1 MSPPDPPGIGE
12 VDSGLADE
20 NARLRA
26 ELAELR
32 RTREQ
37 ETRDLSQAQS
47 LLQAIAEHAP
57 IVIYAKDTGGRFILS
72 NQRHAALLDRSP
84 FEVLGKR
91 EQDLIAPEAAAEID
105 AGTAVAIHE
114 RRIVTSEVTIPLRDG
129 EHTFWESVF
138 PLIDRDGHC
147 YGLGGIATDV
157 SERKRMEFEQR
168 RTRDA
173 LLQREKM
180 AALGGLVAGVAHE
193 INTPLGVALTAVT
206 HGQQILKRLADEVER
221 GTLTRGELRR
231 ALADLRD
238 SCALTVD
245 NLRRGAHLI
254 TSFKK
259 VAVDQSSEAV
269 RRVALCEWLQ
279 DVVASLRPML
289 RAARVEHE
297 IRCAPGPTLELAVGA
312 LTQVVTNLV
321 QNACVHAFAPEQHE
335 RRLVLGARVGGDS
348 LQLECADNGRGIAHE
363 HVSRVFEP
371 FFTTRRGEGG
381 SGLGMHIVHNIVV
394 ERFGGRIELDPTH
407 AGTRWTIELPLGTPA
422 IRRVEE

>member
-1 MSPPDPPGIGE
+1 MHDAPD
-12 VDSGLADE
+12 DAADLAAE

-26 ELAELR
+26 ALADLQR
-32 RTREQ
+32 AREQ

-47 LLQAIAEHAP
+47 LLQAIAAHAP
-57 IVIYAKDTGGRFILS
+57 IVIYAKDIAGRFILS
-72 NQRHAALLDRSP
+72 NQRHAALIGRAP
-84 FEVLGKR
+84 AEVLGKR
-91 EQDLIAPEAAAEID
+91 EQDLIPSEAAAEID
-105 AGTAVAIHE
+105 AGTAVAIRE
-114 RRIVTSEVTIPLRDG
+114 RRIVTSELVIPLPDG

-138 PLIDRDGHC
+138 PLVDRDDHC

-157 SERKRMEFEQR
+157 SERKRMEAEQR

-206 HGQQILKRLADEVER
+206 HGQQVVEKLQDDVER
-221 GTLTRGELRR
+221 GVLTRGDLRR
-231 ALADLRD
+231 ALGDIHD
-238 SCALTVD
+238 SCALTVE

-259 VAVDQSSEAV
+259 VAVDQSSENV
-269 RRVALCEWLQ
+269 RRVALREWLH

-289 RAARVEHE
+289 RAAGVEHE
-297 IRCAPGPTLELAVGA
+297 LRCVPGPTLELAVGA
-312 LTQVVTNLV
+312 LTQVLTNLV
-321 QNACVHAFAPEQHE
+321 QNTCVHAFAPDQGQ
-335 RRLVLGARVGGDS
+335 RRLLLAAECVGDVLRI
-348 LQLECADNGRGIAHE
+348 ECTDNGRGIARE
-363 HVSRVFEP
+363 HASRVFEP

-394 ERFGGRIELDPTH
+394 DRFRGRIELDPAAT
-407 AGTRWTIELPLGTPA
+407 GTRWTITIPLGTPA
-422 IRRVEE
+422 IRRIEE